1 MSSQGSLRLC
11 FLQDGGVFL
20 RRSCFYGVFVRHF
33 YRRKSVRLNIRLYP
47 KFVEK
52 QVINEEDG
60 NFSSTI
66 KVSTYQCDNIIR
78 QSFLGIIKI
87 KKSFFVLMVEGI

>member
-1 MSSQGSLRLC
+1 M
-11 FLQDGGVFL
+11 
-20 RRSCFYGVFVRHF
+20 
-33 YRRKSVRLNIRLYP
+33 
-47 KFVEK
+47 
-52 QVINEEDG
+52 INEEDG

-87 KKSFFVLMVEGI
+87 KKIVFCIDGRRNLTPSSLSDYACNIIVDSYHKRH